1 MTDIPTYTLLIPQR
15 ASLSKRI
22 RLPYDGT
29 GCEVFAQV
37 WDSDRRRKLYLD
49 LSVEWINRAEFW
61 DEDDPEAVRA
71 TIRLHA
77 TWEQTKGVTKD
88 GYWDLL
94 WVWPDDLRF
103 YPMDGPAVVNLNATE
118 ATP

>member
-1 MTDIPTYTLLIPQR
+1 MAETATYDLLIPQR
-15 ASLSKRI
+15 ASLSRRI

-29 GCEVFAQV
+29 GCEVYAQV
-37 WDSDRRRKLYLD
+37 WDSDKRRKLYLN

-61 DEDDPEAVRA
+61 NVDDPDAVRA
-71 TIRLHA
+71 TIRLYA
-77 TWEQTKGVTKD
+77 TWEQTRAVVKA

-94 WVWPDDLRF
+94 WVWPDGLRF
-103 YPMDGPAVVNLNATE
+103 YPMEGAALVNRNATE